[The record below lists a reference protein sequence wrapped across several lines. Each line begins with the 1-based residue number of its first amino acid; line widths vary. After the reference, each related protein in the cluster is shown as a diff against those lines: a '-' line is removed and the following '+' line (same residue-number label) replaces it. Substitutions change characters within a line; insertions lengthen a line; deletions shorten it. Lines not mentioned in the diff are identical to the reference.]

1 MSYSY
6 DDVYILHAWRDNRR
20 RLVLTQGEGYNGA
33 ITDNDVIKA
42 PRFQLRDERDVIE
55 IPSSGNP
62 SVQLAVTRSNHT
74 EDLLTCSIEDRENG
88 IISCPITKSLT
99 DITGEVKGEIR
110 LITANAV
117 IKFYGVDFY
126 IFEGVSDDAATQST
140 QFSAL
145 ISALQKV
152 AVVVPDGS
160 NTVTMDGVIQEH
172 GTNPVAS
179 GVIYDALNT
188 KMDKL
193 SAGGSDGVFVESYG
207 QGVRRTTYKPA
218 SSSSDISS
226 SATNKLVT
234 GAIANAALANKVDNS
249 TFSQYQSTVYT
260 KSEVN
265 NKIYELIDS
274 VLSGD
279 DNAPTL
285 LIDNDNEQ
293 THYVLYYVD
302 SDDTRH
308 DLFDFSQYF
317 AEKATTLAG
326 YGITDAYIKTQVD
339 AFINDLKKRIA
350 ATDTG
355 KDIAQGS
362 VGLSKLDFITIGDN
376 LFDMN
381 GKHTPDSYIDSSGN
395 ITSNDTYYVSEYIK
409 VEPSTLYYV
418 HGYSSPNY
426 DKLRCVAEYDSDLN
440 FIARNI
446 DVTESMTTNSGTA
459 YVRIA
464 FPPARAY
471 MTYFGKAQYH
481 GQKFSAVI
489 PSEVLDLSAIQSQ
502 IDSTKDKLV
511 AESVPLVVL
520 EEPDGFSWKTSQLH
534 GKIMTDNNGT
544 YHVDYDVV
552 VNKNDLGT
560 VAYVSPNG
568 SDSNAGT
575 INAPLA
581 NISTAYNNGAN
592 TIYLMSGIYKRTQT
606 LYGVEINRNI
616 NIIGLSDDVII
627 APAVSNISFTSHS
640 NNVWSGSASFLSNIV
655 DITNKTADGHYIKYE
670 AKTTAADVQATEGS
684 WAIVSG
690 VLYVHTIGDVEPTT
704 ANGILLL
711 HSGQSTPT
719 PMFKLTGGNLYLENL
734 TVIEGASPLHAQKQE
749 NGSIVRVYG
758 KNCKFFYSRSTNND
772 VVMLQGISLSVF
784 QNCEASFGLKD
795 GFNYHEEQGI
805 IPKAIEINCIGIGNG
820 NVEDGN
826 DQGSTIH
833 DGGKIIRVK
842 DICAHNYG
850 ANFAD
855 QGSDTESWNIGCVG
869 YESYCTASVSQNTN
883 YLAYTGT
890 KMFLDGCIGFGS
902 RTNTYT
908 SAGDSNSSAGKI
920 YFRNSFESYT
930 KTESDAM
937 FGLRTST
944 AFNING
950 IPLKRSSAS
959 TFSSDNVFT
968 ADDIVSRVSV
978 LYIAANVTQINSGAF
993 TVCTNLSKVYID
1005 NEANAITIADGA
1017 FPSGVTVNYKGTFNT
1032 VNTLVQAVENINKNT
1047 YTKSEVNALIATTE
1061 YGGTWL
1067 DVQKAVRKGVAPS
1080 RYPVGYEFT
1089 VSKGNENIVFVVR
1102 GYDTITTSD
1111 SGSTGYTMI
1120 LETKKI
1126 YDSIQLDAPEAGFTP
1141 PENALFYCVNT
1152 QMGQANYWFTTN
1164 DTSYYFSIGGGAV
1177 PVGAIIVVDVANMI
1191 VAVYQSAESTTPITG
1206 YGEITLSVGSSGA
1219 PLSSYCNLIDRSRLV
1234 SGSNNYA
1241 QSAVRQYLNSNATAG
1256 SVWSP
1261 THTSDVSPSW
1271 VVTKDGFMKDLDSAF
1286 LNVVANAN
1294 VICRTNNVYETG
1306 DYTADGNNYTLQDKF
1321 FILSRSELIAVNV
1334 DGTQLEYYNKINK
1347 PDNPATGQGQIN
1359 NPAKFVKY
1367 NSQNTP
1373 VAYAL
1378 RSSVL
1383 NSATSIYYIKAD
1395 GTISNGFP
1403 KNTFGICPA
1412 CIIA

>member
-1 MSYSY
+1 MSITINYPSY
-6 DDVYILHAWRDNRR
+6 DDIYELYAWYDNNV
-20 RLVLTQGEGYNGA
+20 RLVFTQGEG
-33 ITDNDVIKA
+33 ITALGDENNEVEVDYAKE
-42 PRFQLRDERDVIE
+42 PRFQLKDERGAINLSDSPTV
-55 IPSSGNP
+55 
-62 SVQLAVTRSNHT
+62 VLALTRPDGS
-74 EDLLTCSIEDRENG
+74 EDLLACDIVTAASG
-88 IISCPITKSLT
+88 IISCPTPASATAIAGDAT
-99 DITGEVKGEIR
+99 GEIR
-110 LITANAV
+110 ILSDNGV
-117 IKFYGVDFY
+117 LKFYGIHFRIY
-126 IFEGVSDDAATQST
+126 KGVSDDAAAQST

-145 ISALQKV
+145 VSALQKV
-152 AVVVPDGS
+152 AVIDPDGS
-160 NTVTMDGVIQEH
+160 NTVTMDEVIQEH

-179 GVIYDALNT
+179 GVIYDALT
-188 KMDKL
+188 LKADKATTL
-193 SAGGSDGVFVESYG
+193 DGYG
-207 QGVRRTTYKPA
+207 ITDAYSKAQTDAK
-218 SSSSDISS
+218 
-226 SATNKLVT
+226 
-234 GAIANAALANKVDNS
+234 LANKVDNS

-279 DNAPTL
+279 DNVPTL

-362 VGLSKLDFITIGDN
+362 VGLSKLDFVTIGDN

-418 HGYSSPNY
+418 HGYLSPNY
-426 DKLRCVAEYDSDLN
+426 DNLRCVAEYDSDLN

-446 DVTESMTTNSGTA
+446 DVNGSMTTNSGTA

-534 GKIMTDNNGT
+534 GKIMTDNNGI
-544 YHVDYDVV
+544 YHVDYDVE
-552 VNKNDLGT
+552 VNKNALGT

-684 WAIVSG
+684 WAIVSD
-690 VLYVHTIGDVEPTT
+690 VLYVHTIGDVEPII

-749 NGSIVRVYG
+749 NGSIIRVYG

-772 VVMLQGISLSVF
+772 VVMLQGTSLSVF

-855 QGSDTESWNIGCVG
+855 QGTDTESWNIGCVG
-869 YESYCTASVSQNTN
+869 YESKCTATDSQNAN

-908 SAGDSNSSAGKI
+908 SAGKI

-968 ADDIVSRVSV
+968 ADDIVSQVSV

-1164 DTSYYFSIGGGAV
+1164 GTSYYFSIGGGAV

-1191 VAVYQSAESTTPITG
+1191 VAVYQSAESTTPIAG

-1219 PLSSYCNLIDRSRLV
+1219 PLSSYCNLINRNRLV

-1306 DYTADGNNYTLQDKF
+1306 DYTADGNNYILQDKF
-1321 FILSRSELIAVNV
+1321 FILSRSELIAINV

-1373 VAYAL
+1373 VAYTL

-1395 GTISNGFP
+1395 GTISNSYP